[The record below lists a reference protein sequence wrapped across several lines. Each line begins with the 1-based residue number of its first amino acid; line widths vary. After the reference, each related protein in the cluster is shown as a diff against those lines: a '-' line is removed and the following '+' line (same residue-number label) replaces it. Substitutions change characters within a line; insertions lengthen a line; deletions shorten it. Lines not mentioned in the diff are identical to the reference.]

1 MPGPAGL
8 RSIDV
13 PGACYTLS
21 GMLEKLKGDI
31 ELLDR
36 HIGVMKEVM
45 EHEPIG
51 IVKLSLL
58 MDLPYHRI
66 RYSLRVL
73 EQMGYIQASPAGA
86 VTTGQAR
93 KLLGNLDGDV
103 DELVALLMTL
113 KETGTR

>member
-1 MPGPAGL
+1 
-8 RSIDV
+8 
-13 PGACYTLS
+13 
-21 GMLEKLKGDI
+21 MLEKLKEDI
-31 ELLDR
+31 QLMDR
-36 HIGVMKEVM
+36 HIGVMKAVM

-86 VTTGQAR
+86 VTTAEAR
-93 KLLGNLDGDV
+93 KLLGNIDSDV
-103 DELVALLMTL
+103 DELVSLLRAL
-113 KETGTR
+113 KEKKTP

>member
-1 MPGPAGL
+1 
-8 RSIDV
+8 
-13 PGACYTLS
+13 
-21 GMLEKLKGDI
+21 MLEKLKADI

-36 HIGVMKEVM
+36 HIGVMKAVM

-86 VTTGQAR
+86 VTTTQAR
-93 KLLGNLDGDV
+93 RLLSNIDRDV
-103 DELVALLMTL
+103 DELVALLQGLRGEKTP
-113 KETGTR
+113 

>member
-1 MPGPAGL
+1 
-8 RSIDV
+8 
-13 PGACYTLS
+13 
-21 GMLEKLKGDI
+21 MLEKLKGDI
-31 ELLDR
+31 QLLDR
-36 HIGVMKEVM
+36 HIGVMKAVM

-113 KETGTR
+113 KRGPHPP

>member
-1 MPGPAGL
+1 
-8 RSIDV
+8 
-13 PGACYTLS
+13 
-21 GMLEKLKGDI
+21 MLEKLKGDI
-31 ELLDR
+31 RLLDR
-36 HIGVMKEVM
+36 HIAVMKAVM

-73 EQMGYIQASPAGA
+73 EQMGYIQASSAGA

-93 KLLGNLDGDV
+93 KLLGSIDQDV
-103 DELVALLMTL
+103 DELITLLAAL
-113 KETGTR
+113 KEKKTR

>member
-1 MPGPAGL
+1 
-8 RSIDV
+8 
-13 PGACYTLS
+13 
-21 GMLEKLKGDI
+21 MLEKLRGDI

-36 HIGVMKEVM
+36 HIGVMKAVM

-73 EQMGYIQASPAGA
+73 EQMGYIRASPSGA
-86 VTTGQAR
+86 VTTTQAR
-93 KLLGNLDGDV
+93 RLLLNIDRDV
-103 DELVALLMTL
+103 DELVTLLRSL
-113 KETGTR
+113 KRGPHPP

>member
-1 MPGPAGL
+1 
-8 RSIDV
+8 
-13 PGACYTLS
+13 
-21 GMLEKLKGDI
+21 MLEKLRGDI

-36 HIGVMKEVM
+36 HIGVMKAVM

-73 EQMGYIQASPAGA
+73 EHMGYIQASPAGA
-86 VTTGQAR
+86 VTTTQAKR
-93 KLLGNLDGDV
+93 LLSNIDHDV
-103 DELVALLMTL
+103 DELVALLRSL
-113 KETGTR
+113 KEKRAS

>member
-1 MPGPAGL
+1 
-8 RSIDV
+8 
-13 PGACYTLS
+13 
-21 GMLEKLKGDI
+21 MLEKLKEDI
-31 ELLDR
+31 QLMDR
-36 HIGVMKEVM
+36 HIGVMKAVM

-86 VTTGQAR
+86 VTTAGAR
-93 KLLGNLDGDV
+93 KLLGNIDSDV
-103 DELVALLMTL
+103 DELVSLLRAL
-113 KETGTR
+113 KEKKTP

>member
-1 MPGPAGL
+1 
-8 RSIDV
+8 
-13 PGACYTLS
+13 
-21 GMLEKLKGDI
+21 MLEKLRGDI

-36 HIGVMKEVM
+36 HIEVMKAVM

-73 EQMGYIQASPAGA
+73 EQMGYIRASPAGA
-86 VTTGQAR
+86 VTTTQAKR
-93 KLLGNLDGDV
+93 LLSNIDHDV
-103 DELVALLMTL
+103 DELVTLLESL
-113 KETGTR
+113 KEKKTP

>member
-1 MPGPAGL
+1 
-8 RSIDV
+8 
-13 PGACYTLS
+13 
-21 GMLEKLKGDI
+21 MLGKLKGDI
-31 ELLDR
+31 QLLDR
-36 HIGVMKEVM
+36 HIGVMKAVM

-86 VTTGQAR
+86 ITTGQAR
-93 KLLGNLDGDV
+93 ELLGNLNRDV
-103 DELVALLMTL
+103 DELISLLQAL
-113 KETGTR
+113 KRGPHPP

>member
-1 MPGPAGL
+1 
-8 RSIDV
+8 
-13 PGACYTLS
+13 
-21 GMLEKLKGDI
+21 MLEKLKADI

-36 HIGVMKEVM
+36 HIGVMKAVM

-86 VTTGQAR
+86 VTTTQTR
-93 KLLGNLDGDV
+93 RLLSNIDRDV
-103 DELVALLMTL
+103 DELVALLQGLRGEKTP
-113 KETGTR
+113 

>member
-1 MPGPAGL
+1 
-8 RSIDV
+8 
-13 PGACYTLS
+13 
-21 GMLEKLKGDI
+21 MLEKLKRDI
-31 ELLDR
+31 QLLDR
-36 HIGVMKEVM
+36 HIGVMKAVM

-86 VTTGQAR
+86 VTTTQAR
-93 KLLGNLDGDV
+93 RLLSNISRDV
-103 DELVALLMTL
+103 DELVTLLLSL
-113 KETGTR
+113 KEKKTP